1 MKFWVYP
8 RPGPPI
14 DLVRAIILGWLLL
27 LSGSAAAQAS
37 VSRGTLPLHEVMTI
51 YVTPTADNFTRA
63 LQSRLET
70 WGAVTITSQ
79 VEQADAILTCRT
91 ETRIVPAKLVLRVT
105 EVEGNL
111 IDRQSGR
118 LIWNVKRSATW
129 EDTLAD
135 QIVDQLK
142 KDRERSALGQ

>member
-1 MKFWVYP
+1 
-8 RPGPPI
+8 
-14 DLVRAIILGWLLL
+14 
-27 LSGSAAAQAS
+27 
-37 VSRGTLPLHEVMTI
+37 
-51 YVTPTADNFTRA
+51 
-63 LQSRLET
+63 
-70 WGAVTITSQ
+70 
-79 VEQADAILTCRT
+79 
-91 ETRIVPAKLVLRVT
+91 VPAKLVLRVT
-105 EVEGNL
+105 ETEVNL